1 MQRKVLYLDFE
12 CGIKPSPRI
21 VNGSQAVPYSI
32 PWQVSL
38 FRYLPNGDFEHNC
51 GGTIIS
57 PRHVM
62 TADHCLDASPYIYR
76 IVVGLHSKNDTSGAV
91 THDICRYVKGGDHP
105 RSDFS
110 IVHLKKPIELG
121 PRAIPA
127 CLPTV
132 KMAGDFLA
140 NKTMTASGW
149 GALQDDWMDGPFP
162 NNLQFIKVQ
171 GVNNELC
178 KERYSPAFHIRPD
191 ELCAG
196 IGACY
201 GDSGGKLL
209 LE

>member
-1 MQRKVLYLDFE
+1 MHRVVIYLDFE

-38 FRYLPNGDFEHNC
+38 FYYLPNGDFGHIC

-62 TADHCLDASPYIYR
+62 TADHCLYGSPYIFR
-76 IVVGLHSKNDTSGAV
+76 VVVGLHSKNDISGAAI
-91 THDICRYVKGGDHP
+91 HEICRYVKGGDYP
-105 RSDFS
+105 ESDFS
-110 IVHLKKPIELG
+110 IVHLKKSIELG

-149 GALQDDWMDGPFP
+149 GSMQDSRGGPYP
-162 NNLQFIKVQ
+162 NNLRFVKVQ
-171 GVNNELC
+171 GLTIELC
-178 KERYSPAFHIRPD
+178 NEMYAGFIRPD
-191 ELCAG
+191 ELCASN
-196 IGACY
+196 GACY
-201 GDSGGKLL
+201 GDSGGKLF

>member
-1 MQRKVLYLDFE
+1 MQRVVLYSDFK

-32 PWQVSL
+32 PWQVAL

-62 TADHCLDASPYIYR
+62 TADHCLGGPTDIYR
-76 IVVGLHSKNDTSGAV
+76 IVVGLHSNNGTSGAAV
-91 THDICRYVKGGDHP
+91 HEICKYVKGGDYP

-149 GALQDDWMDGPFP
+149 GALQDDWLDGPFP

-201 GDSGGKLL
+201 GDSGGKLFL
-209 LE
+209 G

>member
-1 MQRKVLYLDFE
+1 M
-12 CGIKPSPRI
+12 
-21 VNGSQAVPYSI
+21 PYSI
-32 PWQVSL
+32 PWQVAL
-38 FRYLPNGDFEHNC
+38 FLDLPDGRFVHNC

-62 TADHCLDASPYIYR
+62 TADHCLYGSPYIFR
-76 IVVGLHSKNDTSGAV
+76 VVVGLHSKNDIAGAV
-91 THDICRYVKGGDHP
+91 IHEICRYVKGGDYP
-105 RSDFS
+105 ESDFS

-149 GALQDDWMDGPFP
+149 GSVQDTREGPYP
-162 NNLQFIKVQ
+162 TNLRFIKVQ
-171 GVNNELC
+171 GLTIEQC
-178 KERYSPAFHIRPD
+178 KEMSGLIRPD
-191 ELCAG
+191 ELCASN
-196 IGACY
+196 GACY
-201 GDSGGKLL
+201 GDSGGKLF

>member
-1 MQRKVLYLDFE
+1 MQRVFLYLDFE
-12 CGIKPSPRI
+12 CGIKPSTRI

-38 FRYLPNGDFEHNC
+38 FHYLPNGDFVHKC

-57 PRHVM
+57 PQHVM
-62 TADHCLDASPYIYR
+62 SADHCLDASPYIYR

-149 GALQDDWMDGPFP
+149 GALQDDWLDGPFP

-171 GVNNELC
+171 GLTNELC
-178 KERYSPAFHIRPD
+178 KEMYSPAFHIRPD
-191 ELCAG
+191 ELCAS

>member
-1 MQRKVLYLDFE
+1 MHRVVIYLDFK
-12 CGIKPSPRI
+12 CGIKPSQRI

-62 TADHCLDASPYIYR
+62 TADHCLGGPTDIYR
-76 IVVGLHSKNDTSGAV
+76 IVVGLHSNNDTSGAV
-91 THDICRYVKGGDHP
+91 VHEICRYTKGGDHP

-149 GALQDDWMDGPFP
+149 GSVQDTREGPYP
-162 NNLQFIKVQ
+162 TNLRFIKVQ
-171 GVNNELC
+171 GLTIEQC
-178 KERYSPAFHIRPD
+178 KEMSGLIRPD
-191 ELCAG
+191 ELCASN
-196 IGACY
+196 GACY
-201 GDSGGKLL
+201 GDSGGKLF